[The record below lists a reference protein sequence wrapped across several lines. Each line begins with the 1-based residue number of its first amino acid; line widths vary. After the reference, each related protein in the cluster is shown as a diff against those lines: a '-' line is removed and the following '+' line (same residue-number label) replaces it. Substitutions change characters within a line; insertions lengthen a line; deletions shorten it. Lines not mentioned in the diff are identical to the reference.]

1 VPDDALSGL
10 TARENIKRKTEAMAL
25 KSFAE
30 TIRTWHRRRI
40 EIRELMQLTDH
51 ELADLG
57 LHRSEIGELVR
68 KASGH

>member
-1 VPDDALSGL
+1 
-10 TARENIKRKTEAMAL
+10 MAL